1 MLPLSELAT
10 QAVVALAVT
19 ILVFYFGGSLLNR
32 AIGERWARYC
42 WRLLTSWSAQGGSIR
57 WYGINGFQIDLPHLS
72 APFRSAR
79 LTVILQP
86 RNLAWLWLRN
96 RLFGYDE
103 LLVFRAALERL
114 PLHDLEIV
122 HCRSQFRRDAEHAAR
137 AAGWTLTPGWQGP
150 FSLATNTPDGRL
162 FASDLLRRLGTEAR
176 RLRRLALRRQLRE
189 LEVHLALL
197 DGGALPPET
206 LARLLRR
213 LGEAAQSPGV
223 TEVQRRQGSSTTAPV
238 DV

>member
-1 MLPLSELAT
+1 MPLSELAT
-10 QAVVALAVT
+10 QAVVALAVA

-42 WRLLTSWSAQGGSIR
+42 WRLLTSWPAQGGSIR

-72 APFRSAR
+72 TPFRSAR

-114 PLHDLEIV
+114 PTHDLEIV
-122 HCRSQFRRDAEHAAR
+122 HRRSQFRRDAEHAAR
-137 AAGWTLTPGWQGP
+137 AAGWTLTPGWHGP
-150 FSLATNTPDGRL
+150 FALATNTPDGRL
-162 FASDLLRRLGTEAR
+162 LAGDLLRRLGPEER
-176 RLRRLALRRQLRE
+176 RLRRLALRRHLRE
-189 LEVHLALL
+189 MEVHLALL
-197 DGGALPPET
+197 DGDALPPEM
-206 LARLLRR
+206 LARLLHR
-213 LGEAAQSPGV
+213 LGEAAQRPEGV
-223 TEVQRRQGSSTTAPV
+223 TEAPRQGPTAAPPAGA
-238 DV
+238 